1 MMHILGPKGLDR
13 EGRGYLFLLC
23 KEKDR
28 NNWMVGLGV
37 VHLWGLGDLP
47 SPYPLK
53 YIAID

>member
-1 MMHILGPKGLDR
+1 MHILGPKGLDR